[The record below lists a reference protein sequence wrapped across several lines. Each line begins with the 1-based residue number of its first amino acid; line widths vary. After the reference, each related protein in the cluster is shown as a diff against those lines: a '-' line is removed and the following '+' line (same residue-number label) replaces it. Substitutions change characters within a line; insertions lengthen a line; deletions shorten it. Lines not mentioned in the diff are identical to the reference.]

1 MTELDRGVG
10 QHNLMFLKTQRT
22 ITEKGKFYCM
32 QIIPSKNGKEL
43 HEKIKLPIKVK
54 NFAMS
59 FKTNYMKAF
68 GWLSWLSV

>member
-22 ITEKGKFYCM
+22 QRTYPEKGKFYCM
-32 QIIPSKNGKEL
+32 QIIPSKNGKEIQ
-43 HEKIKLPIKVK
+43 EKIKLPIKVK
-54 NFAMS
+54 NFATS

-68 GWLSWLSV
+68 G